1 VLSRA
6 RLNNPVTDIR
16 WEKLATCRTSRWQR
30 NLVEKVL
37 AGTTVSQ
44 YGGQIGILLGSR
56 SRDQFRMY
64 ACAERRVLW
73 VGRRREIES

>member
-1 VLSRA
+1 MGKVGDL
-6 RLNNPVTDIR
+6 P
-16 WEKLATCRTSRWQR
+16 SRWQR
-30 NLVEKVL
+30 NLVGKVL

-44 YGGQIGILLGSR
+44 YGGQIGILLGSC

-64 ACAERRVLW
+64 ALPERRVLW